1 MTAALPP
8 KQWDIWFAVL
18 RQGRPGEQTGDH
30 NVLVVSSP
38 LMQSDSRVVIVAPI
52 TSTGRNNPWVVQV
65 EPQDSGLELVS
76 WIECDQLQA
85 LSPSPERFKTFRR
98 RLAAPKRSE
107 VALALQN
114 ALRGALPDLS

>member
-8 KQWDIWFAVL
+8 KQWDIWFAAL

-52 TSTGRNNPWVVQV
+52 TSSARNSPWVVQV
-65 EPQDSGLELVS
+65 DPQDSGLEIVS

-85 LSPSPERFKTFRR
+85 LSPSPERFKTFRK
-98 RLAAPKRSE
+98 RLAAPKRPE

-114 ALRGALPDLS
+114 ALRGALPDRS

>member
-52 TSTGRNNPWVVQV
+52 TSSGRTNPWVVQV
-65 EPQDSGLELVS
+65 EPQDSGLEVVS

-85 LSPSPERFKTFRR
+85 LSPSPERFKTFRK
-98 RLAAPKRSE
+98 RLAAPRRPE

-114 ALRGALPDLS
+114 ALRGALPDRS